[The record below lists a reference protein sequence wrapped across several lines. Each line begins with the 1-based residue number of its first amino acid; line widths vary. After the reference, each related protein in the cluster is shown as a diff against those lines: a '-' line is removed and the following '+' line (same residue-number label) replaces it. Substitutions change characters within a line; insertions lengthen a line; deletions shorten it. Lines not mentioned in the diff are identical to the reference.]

1 MDSEQKARRADQAR
15 MILDNPLFV
24 EALTALDESLKRQR
38 LQVKPTDTESQS
50 KLILAEQIRHQFE
63 HYLRRAIQDG
73 EVEDMRLAEQPRK
86 LFSFSR

>member
-24 EALTALDESLKRQR
+24 EALAALDESLKRQR
-38 LQVKPTDTESQS
+38 LQVKPTDTEGHA

-63 HYLRRAIQDG
+63 HYLRRAIQDS
-73 EVEDMRLAEQPRK
+73 EVEEMRLTEQPRK
-86 LFSFSR
+86 LFQFMR